1 MRLLVVVLTF
11 LLFVGIIGF
20 VLTNLDSR
28 VSVTFWK
35 TEYTDLPLFLLVIL
49 AVFTGV
55 CYAGIIG
62 VAEGAHI
69 RLANRK
75 LLREVQR
82 LDTELNHAR
91 TQPPTAPVIEP
102 DATFERVP
110 VLEPKAAEQPPVA
123 APVYS
128 TEDDWRPDDDDDAY
142 TGGRAV

>member
-35 TEYTDLPLFLLVIL
+35 TEYTDLPLFLVVII

-69 RLANRK
+69 RLTNRR
-75 LLREVQR
+75 LVREVQR
-82 LDTELNHAR
+82 LDAELNHAR
-91 TQPPTAPVIEP
+91 TQPPTAPAVEP
-102 DATFERVP
+102 DATLERVP
-110 VLEPKAAEQPPVA
+110 LPEPKVAELPVA

-128 TEDDWRPDDDDDAY
+128 ADDEWRPDDDDDAY